1 MCPHQVPSNLIF
13 KKRERVVQDR
23 RGGCQPRIVRIIPQG
38 FYRQWKMKWKYGK
51 IWRRRACCHQ
61 PNAAPAPLRPRHH
74 RQLFSRLNNQS
85 LVTGGSGP
93 VLRPMECIHSY
104 WGTERQRPFGF
115 GYQKIKFLA
124 IIYFIFT
131 IMLYV
136 VCVVRPFLAICP
148 PRARLSPAS
157 SAVFERVRTRFVHRK
172 YSTLTI
178 VILN

>member
-1 MCPHQVPSNLIF
+1 
-13 KKRERVVQDR
+13 
-23 RGGCQPRIVRIIPQG
+23 VR
-38 FYRQWKMKWKYGK
+38 
-51 IWRRRACCHQ
+51 AVQ

-104 WGTERQRPFGF
+104 WGTETQRPFGF

-124 IIYFIFT
+124 IIYFILT
-131 IMLYV
+131 ITALRGLCCSTFFGYL
-136 VCVVRPFLAICP
+136 PTESSSLAGKFSC
-148 PRARLSPAS
+148 
-157 SAVFERVRTRFVHRK
+157 FERVRTRFVHRK